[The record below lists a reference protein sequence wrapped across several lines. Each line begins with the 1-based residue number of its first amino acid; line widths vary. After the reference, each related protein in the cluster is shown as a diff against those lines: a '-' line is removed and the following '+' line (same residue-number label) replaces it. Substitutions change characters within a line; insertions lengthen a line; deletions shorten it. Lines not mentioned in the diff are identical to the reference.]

1 MSVLSNFAEN
11 LAALMAERNLNA
23 PALAKLLKTDRSNI
37 TRYLRGER
45 LPVFDGFIAML
56 DFFNVSADVLL
67 GLVDYT
73 QDKDFLP
80 LPVFNEQLKEIM
92 KQTNTSQYK
101 LEHQFGI
108 SGSSVYNWLNGNSL
122 PNAESLVR
130 LAQCMDV
137 SVDYLLGRVK

>member
-92 KQTNTSQYK
+92 KQ
-101 LEHQFGI
+101 
-108 SGSSVYNWLNGNSL
+108 
-122 PNAESLVR
+122 
-130 LAQCMDV
+130 
-137 SVDYLLGRVK
+137 